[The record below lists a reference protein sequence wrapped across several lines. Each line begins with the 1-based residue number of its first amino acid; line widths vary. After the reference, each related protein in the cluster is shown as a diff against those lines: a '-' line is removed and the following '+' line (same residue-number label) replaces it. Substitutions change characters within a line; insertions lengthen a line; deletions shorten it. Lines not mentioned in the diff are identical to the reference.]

1 MPTQNFFYR
10 KDGLLKK
17 IDLGDIVFIEAA
29 NNYSKFLTPDG
40 FIMVRVTLDAA
51 LNLLPEY
58 KFVRIHRSFA
68 VSVDHIDVVGRE
80 SVKLLTDPK
89 LEIPV
94 SKKYYAEIIEK
105 IVILESGS
113 TDSADQQS

>member
-51 LNLLPEY
+51 LNLLDSDAYPAC
-58 KFVRIHRSFA
+58 FSVLRSALEHHVVDLLLFLGDRYQQVFTG
-68 VSVDHIDVVGRE
+68 VSAGDWMSNV
-80 SVKLLTDPK
+80 
-89 LEIPV
+89 
-94 SKKYYAEIIEK
+94 
-105 IVILESGS
+105 
-113 TDSADQQS
+113 